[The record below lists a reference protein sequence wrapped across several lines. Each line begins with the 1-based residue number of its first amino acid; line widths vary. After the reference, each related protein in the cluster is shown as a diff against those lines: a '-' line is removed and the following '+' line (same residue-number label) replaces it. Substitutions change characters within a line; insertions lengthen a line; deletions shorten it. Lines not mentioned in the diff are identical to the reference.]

1 MRCPSCGMAVDADQ
15 RYAKLVVCAACNAT
29 VVLDEQ
35 AARLS
40 GQMAVLTDT
49 DSPLYLGATGKLG
62 DKRWTILGRV
72 RYGYP
77 RGFWDEWYLRFDDGE
92 TAWISEDESNL
103 TLEVSEDLAAAP
115 VEYAAVRP
123 GDALT
128 ILDVTYHVDEKDVA
142 RCEGGEGQLPFVIE
156 QGEQV
161 PFLDLS
167 TGERFATLEYDFD
180 GEGARL
186 FHGRRI
192 AATDLT
198 VDLPKELVGAGGAPS
213 AARAG
218 GADARERVVRSDDRA
233 VSLNCNCCGAPLAI
247 PSGGAAA
254 VTCDHCATTVD
265 ITARRETCRACQ
277 AVIPIYG
284 HRAAKT
290 VICPRCRKQCDI
302 SRGEPSLLAAV
313 AQPDRPAVP
322 FRMGQRGRLR
332 GMDVVI
338 VGHLRYREREEGI
351 DYDSDEFLM
360 YARGVGYRW
369 LVMENGHFT
378 LTEEVEDRPTS
389 VQPAT
394 IKPGGHFSFA
404 GTRYRVFERG
414 GCEIVWVDGELPW
427 VAKVGD
433 RNHYMDATAPPL
445 LLSAEW
451 TTTEQE
457 WYRGSYVAREEI
469 CAAFELKESA
479 LPRCVGVAPHQQ
491 FVRSVFRKQALAIMS
506 VAALVFAVLA
516 VHSFFVRGKQ
526 IGTMTLQAA
535 DYAEEYV
542 TPEFATTRKGVLC
555 SARFE
560 APVDNSW
567 VYLDAAVL
575 NNRAEALFDFSAEMS
590 YYHGRSGGES
600 WREGSKRDTKVFRLA
615 EPGKYRFLVRGQA
628 GTGNSA
634 QNTARFGPPV
644 TITVREGVILTRYYI
659 ILMTLCLLWVIAEW
673 SAHVTFGGRKWSE
686 SDVADD

>member
-198 VDLPKELVGAGGAPS
+198 VDLPEGTGRCWWRAFGGPGWGRRR
-213 AARAG
+213 ARARGAQRRSSGFAQLQLLRRALGNSLRRCG
-218 GADARERVVRSDDRA
+218 GGDLR
-233 VSLNCNCCGAPLAI
+233 PLRHHR
-247 PSGGAAA
+247 G
-254 VTCDHCATTVD
+254 H
-265 ITARRETCRACQ
+265 
-277 AVIPIYG
+277 
-284 HRAAKT
+284 HRAA
-290 VICPRCRKQCDI
+290 
-302 SRGEPSLLAAV
+302 
-313 AQPDRPAVP
+313 
-322 FRMGQRGRLR
+322 
-332 GMDVVI
+332 
-338 VGHLRYREREEGI
+338 
-351 DYDSDEFLM
+351 
-360 YARGVGYRW
+360 
-369 LVMENGHFT
+369 
-378 LTEEVEDRPTS
+378 
-389 VQPAT
+389 
-394 IKPGGHFSFA
+394 
-404 GTRYRVFERG
+404 
-414 GCEIVWVDGELPW
+414 
-427 VAKVGD
+427 
-433 RNHYMDATAPPL
+433 
-445 LLSAEW
+445 
-451 TTTEQE
+451 
-457 WYRGSYVAREEI
+457 
-469 CAAFELKESA
+469 
-479 LPRCVGVAPHQQ
+479 
-491 FVRSVFRKQALAIMS
+491 
-506 VAALVFAVLA
+506 
-516 VHSFFVRGKQ
+516 
-526 IGTMTLQAA
+526 
-535 DYAEEYV
+535 
-542 TPEFATTRKGVLC
+542 
-555 SARFE
+555 
-560 APVDNSW
+560 
-567 VYLDAAVL
+567 
-575 NNRAEALFDFSAEMS
+575 
-590 YYHGRSGGES
+590 
-600 WREGSKRDTKVFRLA
+600 
-615 EPGKYRFLVRGQA
+615 
-628 GTGNSA
+628 
-634 QNTARFGPPV
+634 
-644 TITVREGVILTRYYI
+644 
-659 ILMTLCLLWVIAEW
+659 
-673 SAHVTFGGRKWSE
+673 
-686 SDVADD
+686 